1 MIKPEDLKLLHYE
14 IPNSK
19 AMAERM
25 WEWTNKDV
33 LAPTMLKWGA
43 FTNGLVALTLYDGV
57 SRAGYIFAE
66 TERVRPIVL
75 ILY

>member
-19 AMAERM
+19 TMAERM
-25 WEWTNKDV
+25 YEWTNKDV

-43 FTNGLVALTLYDGV
+43 FTNGLVALT
-57 SRAGYIFAE
+57 I
-66 TERVRPIVL
+66 
-75 ILY
+75 

>member
-1 MIKPEDLKLLHYE
+1 
-14 IPNSK
+14 
-19 AMAERM
+19 M

-43 FTNGLVALTLYDGV
+43 FTNGLTAFTLYDGV

-66 TERVRPIVL
+66 TERVRPIL
-75 ILY
+75 DTLLAEGKEASEYTKRKLPE

>member
-1 MIKPEDLKLLHYE
+1 MRPKKITGYYIQNGEGEVMIKPEDLKLLHYE

-19 AMAERM
+19 EMAERM

-43 FTNGLVALTLYDGV
+43 FTNGLTAFTPLMV
-57 SRAGYIFAE
+57 
-66 TERVRPIVL
+66 
-75 ILY
+75 